1 MASEE
6 HEAIR
11 ASQIKKST
19 PYMNH
24 KPSDPAARV
33 AWIYA
38 LRQKDKDKY
47 PADNENSGKWLI
59 FVPVEEVDEVWAK
72 IKNAVVDGLLGNR
85 AKVASIYGARVDKFT
100 GSKRQVICVYTY
112 DWTDEE
118 DVMRIREELRKLG
131 ITETLSYKADA
142 DTMAGKYH
150 DKGNKNIS
158 KYRA

>member
-11 ASQIKKST
+11 ASQIKKSV

-24 KPSDPAARV
+24 KPSDPAV
-33 AWIYA
+33 QVSWIYA

-47 PADNENSGKWLI
+47 PADNVNSGKWLV
-59 FVPVEEVDEVWAK
+59 FAPVEEVDEIWAK
-72 IKNAVVDGLLGNR
+72 IKSVVEDGLLGNR

-100 GSKRQVICVYTY
+100 GKKRQVICVYTY
-112 DWTDEE
+112 DWKDKE

-131 ITETLSYKADA
+131 ITEILSYKADA
-142 DTMAGKYH
+142 DTMAGKYRH
-150 DKGNKNIS
+150 TGNNNIS